1 MKKLGIIS
9 LLGAFVASSIAMFA
23 TSAWA
28 LPVFARKYNVQC
40 SLCHTMPPRLT
51 RAGVAFKENGFEM
64 PSPLPES
71 ETWGN
76 IKLSEDEPK
85 VEVTPGLPITLR
97 SGIDVQLSN
106 SFTPSIGASAG
117 AAPAAAFRE
126 FGLIGGGNLGGVGF
140 WIDAPGAVLGAFD
153 ADFKFSDMAKLKV
166 GVFEPAGT
174 INYGLGLMPA
184 SLMGLVSPISATG
197 IVVGN
202 RNPVSNLNLSGFRF
216 GNTNGAVE
224 LRGTT
229 DATNGMGFN
238 YAVGYGLPAIAAAG
252 TFSANS
258 ASTIYGGL
266 GYYVDAINTN
276 FGVSYAST
284 SNIGNVANV
293 NGNNLLATAT
303 YNVGSPF
310 LVIFAY
316 TTQNSTAAGVT
327 TNQNGWSVEPEY
339 DFGRFWVAAR
349 YASLGQTIG
358 GVASPANSNELR
370 VALAY
375 RFLATVIG
383 SVSYVNLTNTAYAA
397 PTAAAPDASA
407 LWTSVEFIF

>member
-9 LLGAFVASSIAMFA
+9 LLSAFVASSIAMFA

-28 LPVFARKYNVQC
+28 LPVFARKYNVNC
-40 SLCHTMPPRLT
+40 TLCHTMPPRLT

-71 ETWGN
+71 EVWGN
-76 IKLSEDEPK
+76 VKLSEEEPK
-85 VEVTPGLPITLR
+85 VEVPAGLPLTLR
-97 SGIDVQLSN
+97 SGIDLQLSN
-106 SFTPSIGASAG
+106 SFSPNIGASAG

-184 SLMGLVSPISATG
+184 SLMGLVNPISATG
-197 IVVGN
+197 IVIGN
-202 RNPVSNLNLSGFRF
+202 RNPVSNLSIGGFRF
-216 GNTNGAVE
+216 GNTNGAIE

-238 YAVGYGLPAIAAAG
+238 YAVGYGIPAIAAAG

-266 GYYVDAINTN
+266 GYYVDAISTN

-284 SNIGNVANV
+284 SNLGNVANTT
-293 NGNNLLATAT
+293 GDNLLATAT
-303 YNVGSPF
+303 FNVGQPF
-310 LVIFAY
+310 MIIAAY
-316 TTQNSTAAGVT
+316 TTSNANTAIK
-327 TNQNGWSVEPEY
+327 TNVNGWSIEPEY

-349 YASLGQTIG
+349 YASLGQTVG

-370 VALAY
+370 LALAY
-375 RFLATVIG
+375 RFLANVIG
-383 SVSYVNLTNTAYAA
+383 SVSYVSLTNTAYAA
-397 PTAAAPDASA
+397 PTAAAPDVNA